1 MTDDLFVNQLITK
14 SLIVSKDS
22 SERFFTGLLT
32 VQMKDKQGEI
42 LIVDELMKTLPIW
55 MKRGGFISDTHSNR
69 IIGKGINYA
78 KTTVKDN
85 GQTFQAIEITG
96 VIFKDYKLDDDIW
109 RRMQSG
115 EYRGLSFGGATKSDR
130 EPVTYSDGSL
140 AYNLKDLEHYEVA
153 VCRDPAVPLA
163 LITGIHTLAKAQAKA
178 PAGVTFETKDLGN
191 GLCKFGC
198 KNAGIYITKPMGEY
212 ADFASCVAANHDKG
226 NPDAYCGEIKH
237 RTEDKEKSQGCTI
250 CGASEMDHTEHAGHV
265 YKGMVEAGTDG
276 QGKCP
281 YCGYQPELGSVSLQ
295 SHLDKEHPD
304 KVNKDAGGSGTRSD
318 MGARGDND
326 TTGQHGTPAT
336 EAGNIDEVKTK
347 GAEDVPPQNEHN
359 MPHPNEP
366 VDPEIDQASHRTKH
380 IHNILDSLEVSIL
393 LSKISSKV

>member
-1 MTDDLFVNQLITK
+1 MPEQDDIFVNQLITK

-78 KTTVKDN
+78 KTVIKDN
-85 GQTFQAIEITG
+85 GQTYQAIEITG

-163 LITGIHTLAKAQAKA
+163 LITGIHTLAKAQANA
-178 PAGVTFETKDLGN
+178 PAGVTYETKDLGN
-191 GLCKFGC
+191 GLCQFGC

-212 ADFASCVAANHDKG
+212 PDFASCVAANSDKG
-226 NPDAYCGEIKH
+226 DPNAYCGEIKH
-237 RTEDKEKSQGCTI
+237 RTEDKEKS
-250 CGASEMDHTEHAGHV
+250 
-265 YKGMVEAGTDG
+265 MVEAGTDG
-276 QGKCP
+276 MQKCA
-281 YCGYQPELGSVSLQ
+281 YCGYQPELGAQSIQ
-295 SHLDKEHPD
+295 SHMDKEHPD
-304 KVNKDAGGSGTRSD
+304 KVAKADQLIAPNTPK
-318 MGARGDND
+318 GDVDN
-326 TTGQHGTPAT
+326 TGQHAKLPTDT
-336 EAGNIDEVKTK
+336 GNISENVTNK
-347 GAEDVPPQNEHN
+347 GAEDVPPQNENN

-366 VDPEIDQASHRTKH
+366 VDPVIDQASHRTKH
-380 IHNILDSLEVSIL
+380 IKNVLDTLEVSLL
-393 LSKISSKV
+393 LSKIRV